1 MYIYIVD
8 NKIDNVWES
17 SISVFYTRSVKKVT
31 DYISSLIGGFFY
43 NFCICF
49 YTLYKTIRNDGYYC
63 LKRIFCSTLCL
74 YKYCLCVFCT
84 VLTTTFGKLIVKIFG
99 VESSYYE
106 YNPKSRKL
114 EEKLKDL
121 RYILFP
127 LFFIYFIAFYF
138 VIVFL
143 PIIFV
148 N

>member
-1 MYIYIVD
+1 M
-8 NKIDNVWES
+8 
-17 SISVFYTRSVKKVT
+17 
-31 DYISSLIGGFFY
+31 
-43 NFCICF
+43 
-49 YTLYKTIRNDGYYC
+49 
-63 LKRIFCSTLCL
+63 
-74 YKYCLCVFCT
+74 CVFCT

-148 N
+148 NNCSGQDWAGHLIYLSFAVYSFFFEGSFGLTISQIKVTTNEYTDGNCLSRSFYIIKDLLLS